1 MREGKKMKK
10 SIQNFLYG
18 VKLFLIVSL
27 AFLLLAS
34 IEIAPYHPLL
44 FTAAVLIDSVCIR
57 FLWKSLQQDEK
68 KPSGTRPTCVSL
80 PEPDPKHA
88 A

>member
-1 MREGKKMKK
+1 MKK
-10 SIQNFLYG
+10 SIQKLLYG
-18 VKLFLIVSL
+18 VKLFVIVSL
-27 AFLLLAS
+27 AFLFLAS
-34 IEIAPYHPLL
+34 IEIAPYHPAL
-44 FTAAVLIDSVCIR
+44 FIAALLIDSVCIR

-68 KPSGTRPTCVSL
+68 KPPNAQPTHVNL